1 MTKRWILITLA
12 ALLATG
18 LAWKLLR
25 VSSVTAVEIRYAP
38 LIRTVQFSARVATL
52 SRVDMSSTVSGRV
65 LQVLTTEGAQ
75 VKAGQALLRLES
87 DELRAA
93 LAQARANEQQAQA
106 RIQGLRT
113 TGRSIAAAAQAQ
125 AESVLKAAE
134 AELQRAKDLMA
145 QGFVSSARL
154 DEVQRTFAVAQA
166 QLSGARAQ
174 TAALSDP
181 GSEITQAQAQLAMAK
196 AAREAAQARLN
207 QTVVTAPADAQV
219 LMRSVEPGRT
229 VQPGNALFALA
240 LQGPRQLVA
249 QVDERYLEQLQAG
262 QVTSVVADAFA
273 SRSFG
278 ARVLSIS
285 PLVNGARGAVEVK
298 FSIDP
303 PVPDF
308 LREDMT
314 VSVEVETARRDKTMV
329 IPVAALRGEDEQ
341 GQSQVLVVE
350 NGRVA
355 QRVLQLGLRT
365 LDAAEVLQG
374 LNEGDQVLIG
384 TAPEIGSR
392 VRTVL
397 DAKATLTPPQASG
410 ASKDN
415 AGSAMSNAIGR

>member
-25 VSSVTAVEIRYAP
+25 VSSATAVEARYAP

-52 SRVDMSSTVSGRV
+52 SRVDMSSTVNGRV

-75 VKAGQALLRLES
+75 VKAGQPLLRLES
-87 DELRAA
+87 EELQAA
-93 LAQARANEQQAQA
+93 LAQAHANEQQAQA
-106 RIQGLRT
+106 RIKGLRT
-113 TGRSIAAAAQAQ
+113 TGRSVAAAAQAQ

-134 AELQRAKDLMA
+134 AELQRAKDLIA

-154 DEVQRTFAVAQA
+154 DEVQRAFAVAQA

-174 TAALSDP
+174 TAALSEQ
-181 GSEITQAQAQLAMAK
+181 GSEITQAQAQLTMAK

-207 QTVVTAPADAQV
+207 QSVVTAPTDAQV

-229 VQPGNALFALA
+229 VQPGNPLFTLA

-249 QVDERYLEQLQAG
+249 QVDERYLEQLQVG
-262 QVTSVVADAFA
+262 QVTSVVADAFP
-273 SRSFG
+273 SRTFS
-278 ARVLSIS
+278 ARVLSIA

-298 FSIDP
+298 FSIEAP
-303 PVPDF
+303 APDF

-314 VSVEVETARRDKTMV
+314 VSVEVETGRRDKAMV
-329 IPVAALRGEDEQ
+329 IPVAALRDEDEQ

-355 QRVLQLGLRT
+355 QRLLKLGLRT
-365 LDAAEVLQG
+365 LQAAEVLQG
-374 LNEGDQVLIG
+374 LSEGEQVLIG
-384 TAPEIGSR
+384 STPEIGSR
-392 VRTVL
+392 VKALL
-397 DAKATLTPPQASG
+397 DDKPIVTHSKALG

-415 AGSAMSNAIGR
+415 AGSAMSNAMGR

>member
-25 VSSVTAVEIRYAP
+25 VSSATAVEARYAP
-38 LIRTVQFSARVATL
+38 LVRTVQFSARVATL

-65 LQVLTTEGAQ
+65 LQVLATEGAT
-75 VKAGQALLRLES
+75 VKAGQPLLRLES
-87 DELRAA
+87 EELQAA
-93 LAQARANEQQAQA
+93 LAQAHANEQQAQA
-106 RIQGLRT
+106 RIKGLRT
-113 TGRSIAAAAQAQ
+113 TGRSVAAAAQAQ

-134 AELQRAKDLMA
+134 VELQRAKDLIA
-145 QGFVSSARL
+145 QGFVSGARL
-154 DEVQRTFAVAQA
+154 DEVQRAFSVAQA

-174 TAALSDP
+174 TAALADQ
-181 GSEITQAQAQLAMAK
+181 GSEITQAQAQLTMAK

-207 QTVVTAPADAQV
+207 QSVVTAPTDAQV

-229 VQPGNALFALA
+229 VQPGNPLFTLA

-249 QVDERYLEQLQAG
+249 QVDERYLEQLQVG
-262 QVTSVVADAFA
+262 QVTSVVADAFP
-273 SRSFG
+273 SRTFS
-278 ARVLSIS
+278 ARVLSIA

-298 FSIDP
+298 FSIEAP
-303 PVPDF
+303 APDF

-314 VSVEVETARRDKTMV
+314 VSVEVETGRRDKAMV
-329 IPVAALRGEDEQ
+329 IPVAALRDEDEQ

-355 QRVLQLGLRT
+355 QRLLKLGLRT
-365 LDAAEVLQG
+365 LQAAEVLQG
-374 LNEGDQVLIG
+374 LSEGEQVLIG
-384 TAPEIGSR
+384 TTPEIGNR
-392 VRTVL
+392 VRAVL
-397 DAKATLTPPQASG
+397 DAKATSTKTKALG

-415 AGSAMSNAIGR
+415 AGSAMSNAMGR